1 MCSSSSSS
9 LLSPTTS
16 RTFNPADYTSETR
29 TGTTH
34 TEVWDAGANGTNPD
48 GTGKWH

>member
-1 MCSSSSSS
+1 MIMCSSSSS
-9 LLSPTTS
+9 TAF
-16 RTFNPADYTSETR
+16 RTFNPADYTLE

-48 GTGKWH
+48 GTGKWR